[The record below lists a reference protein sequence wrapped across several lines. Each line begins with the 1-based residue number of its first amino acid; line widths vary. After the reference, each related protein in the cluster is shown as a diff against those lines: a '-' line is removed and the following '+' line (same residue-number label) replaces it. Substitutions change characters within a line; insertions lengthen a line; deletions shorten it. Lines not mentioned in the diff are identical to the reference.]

1 MTVSRHWMQ
10 IFQKFLHIL
19 KANDIRNDYASK
31 NFHFGKFFFALVWN
45 EMSKMSNSAK
55 TSRIGDHFA
64 PLDELNTNQ
73 FTEIR
78 FSS

>member
-1 MTVSRHWMQ
+1 MH
-10 IFQKFLHIL
+10 QKFFISV
-19 KANDIRNDYASK
+19 KV
-31 NFHFGKFFFALVWN
+31 FFALVWH

-55 TSRIGDHFA
+55 TSCIGHHIA

-78 FSS
+78 FFGRLTTG